1 MEPFRKSFHA
11 YFFRLVY
18 QIHRCPRLSLLHCAP
33 RRTASLPI
41 ASATCWAAVLLVSR
55 IFSSPPGNLWLRS
68 RPRGRPVTGGQYRNR
83 REIRLRVDWCCSRGS
98 KRPPSLRT
106 RSWHTGTAWNGTE
119 HWNTRLCQPPAPR
132 HRAPPSPRRRRRSTR
147 SARAVRTRR
156 SPRPAPG
163 CRGRPSCPCAR
174 RSPRSPARTPVP

>member
-1 MEPFRKSFHA
+1 MPDRG
-11 YFFRLVY
+11 
-18 QIHRCPRLSLLHCAP
+18 
-33 RRTASLPI
+33 
-41 ASATCWAAVLLVSR
+41 
-55 IFSSPPGNLWLRS
+55 PPAC

-132 HRAPPSPRRRRRSTR
+132 HRGRPSPRRRRRSTP

-163 CRGRPSCPCAR
+163 PFTHRPTLAHLGTLAHPG
-174 RSPRSPARTPVP
+174 TPVPTAGVPGSANSNRLKVRLRRFPAPTAEVISGLAHWHTCISFFY